1 MCVCVSISLGHIHIP
16 LQMYLMGMSVV
27 EVKNT
32 ECAWARLFIF
42 STFICWAN
50 EPNKLNK
57 PIQTNTCNSHRKGW
71 QSLRRVMTIM
81 TGTEPQ
87 SLSRVTHNKAHS
99 VRLKFLYFFK
109 RGILPS
115 SLQSTSRDE
124 GELTIY
130 IVSSFLFRWLFS
142 QILFL

>member
-1 MCVCVSISLGHIHIP
+1 
-16 LQMYLMGMSVV
+16 
-27 EVKNT
+27 
-32 ECAWARLFIF
+32 
-42 STFICWAN
+42 
-50 EPNKLNK
+50 
-57 PIQTNTCNSHRKGW
+57 
-71 QSLRRVMTIM
+71 M

-142 QILFL
+142 QILFLSSQSKVEKE